1 MKQSREVKKYAQAVF
16 IVADETDQLTDTIQ
30 RMDILLNIYTSSPEF
45 RLFLQ
50 SRRISPAEKMKIL
63 KKVFMDILSDLELE
77 LLNHLLEEGHIQL
90 LVAVIKKF
98 GFITQS
104 VKTSLKVSISTAEQM
119 NPEELSNIVRI
130 IEQKLG
136 KKVDAE
142 ALVDPE
148 ILGGVK
154 FRIGNTIVDGSIAT
168 RLQKLGNSLYQG

>member
-1 MKQSREVKKYAQAVF
+1 MKQSRETKKYAQAVF
-16 IVADETDQLTDTIQ
+16 SVADKTDQLTDTIQ